1 MGASDRNPSYSD
13 DAESFRRNYFVQMS
27 HRGRAVRVLV
37 ALFLSLVGLLPMG
50 FYGWVLGLPLFGPAA
65 ALMVFA
71 GLDRHSRRGVIY
83 CAVPTIFGLGLAL
96 MSAVGTA
103 PDLWRS
109 GALPII
115 LGLTL
120 ATTTLAAFVGSPGR
134 AA

>member
-1 MGASDRNPSYSD
+1 
-13 DAESFRRNYFVQMS
+13 MS

-65 ALMVFA
+65 VLMVFA

-83 CAVPTIFGLGLAL
+83 CAVPTVLGLGLAL
-96 MSAVGTA
+96 MSVVGTA

-120 ATTTLAAFVGSPGR
+120 ATTTLAAFVGSPGQG
-134 AA
+134 A